1 MELFKYIT
9 IYYFVEMRWGYVG
22 AGNNFKEL
30 SDSSVLSYRNL
41 AAQSE
46 LEESINERIHK
57 LRTRKDYGVFVKVL
71 LNSFVVD
78 LDNIIKEA
86 LTMRLMRQC
95 FFDHYTVFALKKH
108 SPYTGYISDKIK
120 R

>member
-1 MELFKYIT
+1 M
-9 IYYFVEMRWGYVG
+9 IYKFSDIRWGYVG
-22 AGNNFKEL
+22 VGNNFKEL
-30 SDSSVLSYRNL
+30 SDSSILSYRNL
-41 AAQSE
+41 AAHSE
-46 LEESINERIHK
+46 LEESINERIQK

-78 LDNIIKEA
+78 LDNIMEEA

-95 FFDHYTVFALKKH
+95 FFDHFTVFALKKH
-108 SPYTGYISDKIK
+108 SPYTAYISEKIK